1 MKAFNHYLAV
11 MNAVAVQA
19 GVHSLKAYVSVA
31 VAHATTDAIPAL
43 SFQQIIAV
51 FGVAFLLSV
60 LDYMDKNPLPI
71 YETPVENQVVIPQ
84 VQTAPSQ
91 PEPPALP
98 KPIDNPPK

>member
-11 MNAVAVQA
+11 MNAGAVQA
-19 GVHSLKAYVSVA
+19 GVHGLKAYVSVA

-71 YETPVENQVVIPQ
+71 GETPVENKVAIPQ
-84 VQTAPSQ
+84 IQPAPSQ
-91 PEPPALP
+91 PESPITP
-98 KPIDNPPK
+98 KPVDNSPK

>member
-11 MNAVAVQA
+11 MNAGAVQA

-43 SFQQIIAV
+43 SFQQMIAV

-71 YETPVENQVVIPQ
+71 DETPVENKVAIPQ
-84 VQTAPSQ
+84 IQPAPSQ
-91 PEPPALP
+91 PESPITPKPVDNLP
-98 KPIDNPPK
+98 K

>member
-11 MNAVAVQA
+11 MNAGAVQA

-31 VAHATTDAIPAL
+31 VAHATMDAIPAL

-71 YETPVENQVVIPQ
+71 DESPVENQVVIPQ